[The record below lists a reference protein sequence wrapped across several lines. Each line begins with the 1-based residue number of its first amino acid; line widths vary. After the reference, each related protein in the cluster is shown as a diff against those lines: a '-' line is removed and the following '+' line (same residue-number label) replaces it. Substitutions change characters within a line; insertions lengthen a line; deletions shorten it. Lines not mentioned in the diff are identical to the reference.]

1 MYYIIK
7 IKNKKYIFFP
17 FSLRFFRYTEELEK
31 EINSKQH
38 YEIQKILKEA
48 RYTRKNTAGSKTY
61 YQGKHKIAASEI
73 NTIHACN
80 MMCRYCFANGGNH
93 GKKGSAT
100 PKTIEKIYSF
110 IIQNASKNELKIT
123 IVRRRTISRF

>member
-38 YEIQKILKEA
+38 YEIQKILKEERDIQEKIQLA
-48 RYTRKNTAGSKTY
+48 LQTY

-110 IIQNASKNELKIT
+110 IIQNLSLIH
-123 IVRRRTISRF
+123 I